1 MAISSIE
8 LVNRSLALLGIDSVT
23 SLSDNTKV
31 ASTANILYDDTRA
44 AVFRNHPWNCLIKR
58 ASLPKDVTPPA
69 YGYTNR
75 FVIPSDYLRLLSI
88 EDTGTFS
95 ASYQIENGF
104 ILSDND
110 TMNIRYVSLETDV
123 TKYDTLL
130 VDALC
135 ARLAA
140 DLAQPLL
147 QSTSAMQEMFN
158 MYELKLKEAR
168 FVDAQENAQD
178 SLETDYWLDSRV
190 GTPNNNI
197 SPPPR

>member
-1 MAISSIE
+1 
-8 LVNRSLALLGIDSVT
+8 
-23 SLSDNTKV
+23 
-31 ASTANILYDDTRA
+31 
-44 AVFRNHPWNCLIKR
+44 
-58 ASLPKDVTPPA
+58 
-69 YGYTNR
+69 
-75 FVIPSDYLRLLSI
+75 LLSI
-88 EDTGTFS
+88 EDTGTLS
-95 ASYQIENGF
+95 TSYQIENGF

-178 SLETDYWLDSRV
+178 ILETDYWLDSRV
-190 GTPNNNI
+190 GTPDNNI
-197 SPPPR
+197 STPPR

>member
-1 MAISSIE
+1 M
-8 LVNRSLALLGIDSVT
+8 
-23 SLSDNTKV
+23 
-31 ASTANILYDDTRA
+31 
-44 AVFRNHPWNCLIKR
+44 
-58 ASLPKDVTPPA
+58 
-69 YGYTNR
+69 NR
-75 FVIPSDYLRLLSI
+75 FLIPSDYLRLLSI
-88 EDTGTFS
+88 ED
-95 ASYQIENGF
+95 ASTIATPYQIENGF

-110 TMNIRYVSLETDV
+110 SLNIRYVSLETDV

-178 SLETDYWLDSRV
+178 ILETDYWLNSIL
-190 GTPNNNI
+190 GTLNNNI
-197 SPPPR
+197 TPPPRS